1 MSVSIPRQPLRSS
14 SVVPGRSFSS
24 RSFTAAPALRMST
37 APALG
42 PYGGLRGGSGGLGGP
57 SWVPGGGITA
67 VTINRSLLA
76 PLDVAVDPE
85 VQELRRE
92 EKEQI
97 KTLNDKFAAFIDKV
111 RFLEQQN
118 KLLETKW
125 GLLRAQPPLR
135 SSLGGL
141 LEGYAETLRRQLEA
155 LGQERQ
161 RLRAELGH
169 VRGLV
174 EEFKAKYEE
183 EINHRTEKENE
194 FVLLKKDVDEAYM
207 SKVELES
214 RLESLTDEINF
225 LRQLYEEEL
234 QELRAQVSD
243 TAVVVSMD
251 NSRQL
256 DMAGVLADVRAQ
268 YEDIAG
274 RSRAEAE
281 GLYQV
286 KYEELK
292 IAAGKQG
299 DDLRQTR
306 SQIQELNR
314 CIQRIQAEIEAL
326 KNQRSGLEAAVAEA
340 EERGELALRDARA
353 KLADLEGALAQA
365 KQDLARQLR
374 EYQELMN
381 IKLALDIEIATYRK
395 LLEGEES
402 RFPPRPC
409 PFSPTPSL
417 ILFGGPP
424 RLEAAVQNLSIHTK
438 PSGYL
443 GGLGGGFGGGFGG
456 AFGGAVVSSGYSV
469 PPPPPESTAPLK
481 SRAIVIKK
489 IETRDGKLVSES
501 SDVLES

>member
-14 SVVPGRSFSS
+14 SAVPGRSFSS

-37 APALG
+37 APAFG

-57 SWVPGGGITA
+57 SWVPGAGGGITA

-85 VQELRRE
+85 LQELRRE

-125 GLLRAQPPLR
+125 GLLRAQPPPR

-141 LEGYAETLRRQLEA
+141 LEGYVGTLRQQLEG

-161 RLRAELGH
+161 RLRAELSH
-169 VRGLV
+169 VQGLV

-214 RLESLTDEINF
+214 HLESLTDEINF

-234 QELRAQVSD
+234 QELRTQVSEM
-243 TAVVVSMD
+243 AVVVSMD

-292 IAAGKQG
+292 TAAGKQG

-314 CIQRIQAEIEAL
+314 RIQRIQAEIEAL

-353 KLADLEGALAQA
+353 KLGGLEGALAQA

-381 IKLALDIEIATYRK
+381 VKLALDIEIATYRK

-402 RFPPRPC
+402 RWEALFPNPG
-409 PFSPTPSL
+409 SL
-417 ILFGGPP
+417 IPWASHIPLPYFTPGIPCSISYPMGTLDTMNIPYSMSHILQVSHIPWAFHVLYPIYHGHPISHIPYPVGIPYPMNIPNPP
-424 RLEAAVQNLSIHTK
+424 T
-438 PSGYL
+438 
-443 GGLGGGFGGGFGG
+443 
-456 AFGGAVVSSGYSV
+456 
-469 PPPPPESTAPLK
+469 
-481 SRAIVIKK
+481 
-489 IETRDGKLVSES
+489 
-501 SDVLES
+501 

>member
-14 SVVPGRSFSS
+14 AVVPGRSFSS
-24 RSFTAAPALRMST
+24 RSFTAGPALRMST
-37 APALG
+37 APFFG
-42 PYGGLRGGSGGLGGP
+42 PYGGLRGGPGVFGGP
-57 SWVPGGGITA
+57 SGGITA
-67 VTINRSLLA
+67 VTINRSLLT

-85 VQELRRE
+85 LQELRRE

-97 KTLNDKFAAFIDKV
+97 KTLNDKFASFIDKV

-118 KLLETKW
+118 KLW
-125 GLLRAQPPLR
+125 RPSGG
-135 SSLGGL
+135 SSGAAPSPQRPRGL
-141 LEGYAETLRRQLEA
+141 LEGYAGTLRRQLEG

-234 QELRAQVSD
+234 QELQAQVSD

-292 IAAGKQG
+292 TAAGKQG

-314 CIQRIQAEIEAL
+314 RIQRTSARGWRRRWPRP
-326 KNQRSGLEAAVAEA
+326 RSAGDGPQG
-340 EERGELALRDARA
+340 RPA
-353 KLADLEGALAQA
+353 KAGGLEGALSQA

-381 IKLALDIEIATYRK
+381 
-395 LLEGEES
+395 
-402 RFPPRPC
+402 
-409 PFSPTPSL
+409 
-417 ILFGGPP
+417 
-424 RLEAAVQNLSIHTK
+424 
-438 PSGYL
+438 
-443 GGLGGGFGGGFGG
+443 
-456 AFGGAVVSSGYSV
+456 VSW
-469 PPPPPESTAPLK
+469 PWN
-481 SRAIVIKK
+481 
-489 IETRDGKLVSES
+489 RDCDSA
-501 SDVLES
+501 

>member
-1 MSVSIPRQPLRSS
+1 ATS
-14 SVVPGRSFSS
+14 GGSS
-24 RSFTAAPALRMST
+24 RSSR
-37 APALG
+37 
-42 PYGGLRGGSGGLGGP
+42 P
-57 SWVPGGGITA
+57 SQG
-67 VTINRSLLA
+67 VT
-76 PLDVAVDPE
+76 
-85 VQELRRE
+85 
-92 EKEQI
+92 
-97 KTLNDKFAAFIDKV
+97 
-111 RFLEQQN
+111 
-118 KLLETKW
+118 
-125 GLLRAQPPLR
+125 
-135 SSLGGL
+135 
-141 LEGYAETLRRQLEA
+141 LEA
-155 LGQERQ
+155 FPQ
-161 RLRAELGH
+161 
-169 VRGLV
+169 
-174 EEFKAKYEE
+174 
-183 EINHRTEKENE
+183 
-194 FVLLKKDVDEAYM
+194 DVDEAYM

-292 IAAGKQG
+292 TAAGKQG

-314 CIQRIQAEIEAL
+314 RIQRIQAEIEAL

-353 KLADLEGALAQA
+353 KLGGLEGALAQA

-381 IKLALDIEIATYRK
+381 VKLALDIEIATYRK

-402 RFPPRPC
+402 RWEALIPNPRSHRCPPSHILHSTSHNLWAPIAHTRC
-409 PFSPTPSL
+409 P
-417 ILFGGPP
+417 ILQPMYHALHPGYHEHP
-424 RLEAAVQNLSIHTK
+424 VIH
-438 PSGYL
+438 
-443 GGLGGGFGGGFGG
+443 
-456 AFGGAVVSSGYSV
+456 V
-469 PPPPPESTAPLK
+469 PHPAGIP
-481 SRAIVIKK
+481 
-489 IETRDGKLVSES
+489 
-501 SDVLES
+501 

>member
-1 MSVSIPRQPLRSS
+1 PQ
-14 SVVPGRSFSS
+14 
-24 RSFTAAPALRMST
+24 
-37 APALG
+37 
-42 PYGGLRGGSGGLGGP
+42 
-57 SWVPGGGITA
+57 
-67 VTINRSLLA
+67 
-76 PLDVAVDPE
+76 
-85 VQELRRE
+85 
-92 EKEQI
+92 
-97 KTLNDKFAAFIDKV
+97 V

-125 GLLRAQPPLR
+125 GLLRAQPLPR

-141 LEGYAETLRRQLEA
+141 LEGYAGTLRRQLEG

-281 GLYQV
+281 GLYQI
-286 KYEELK
+286 KARRAPPAYEELK
-292 IAAGKQG
+292 TAAGKQG

-314 CIQRIQAEIEAL
+314 RIQRIQAEIEAL

-340 EERGELALRDARA
+340 EERGELALRDARD
-353 KLADLEGALAQA
+353 KLGGLEGALAQA

-381 IKLALDIEIATYRK
+381 VKLALDIEIATYRK

-402 RFPPRPC
+402 R
-409 PFSPTPSL
+409 
-417 ILFGGPP
+417 
-424 RLEAAVQNLSIHTK
+424 LEAAVQNLSIHTK
-438 PSGYL
+438 TSGYL
-443 GGLGGGFGGGFGG
+443 GGFGGGFGG
-456 AFGGAVVSSGYSV
+456 AFGGAVVSSG
-469 PPPPPESTAPLK
+469 
-481 SRAIVIKK
+481 
-489 IETRDGKLVSES
+489 ETRDGKLVSES
-501 SDVLES
+501 SDVL

>member
-14 SVVPGRSFSS
+14 SAVPGRSFSS
-24 RSFTAAPALRMST
+24 RSFTAGPALRMST
-37 APALG
+37 APAFG
-42 PYGGLRGGSGGLGGP
+42 PYGGLRGGSGGLGGS
-57 SWVPGGGITA
+57 SWVPGAGGGITA

-85 VQELRRE
+85 LQELRRE

-125 GLLRAQPPLR
+125 GLLRAQPPPR

-141 LEGYAETLRRQLEA
+141 LEGYAGTLRRQLEG

-214 RLESLTDEINF
+214 RLETPLLKAPT
-225 LRQLYEEEL
+225 RAQEL

-281 GLYQV
+281 GLYQ
-286 KYEELK
+286 LK
-292 IAAGKQG
+292 TAAGKQG

-314 CIQRIQAEIEAL
+314 RIQRI
-326 KNQRSGLEAAVAEA
+326 QRSGLEAAVAEA

-353 KLADLEGALAQA
+353 KLGGLEGALAQA

-381 IKLALDIEIATYRK
+381 VKLALDIEIATYRK

-402 RFPPRPC
+402 RWEALIPNPRSHRCPPSHILHSTSHNLWAPIAHTRC
-409 PFSPTPSL
+409 P
-417 ILFGGPP
+417 ILQPMYHALHPGYHEHP
-424 RLEAAVQNLSIHTK
+424 VIH
-438 PSGYL
+438 
-443 GGLGGGFGGGFGG
+443 
-456 AFGGAVVSSGYSV
+456 V
-469 PPPPPESTAPLK
+469 PHPAGIP
-481 SRAIVIKK
+481 
-489 IETRDGKLVSES
+489 
-501 SDVLES
+501 

>member
-1 MSVSIPRQPLRSS
+1 Q
-14 SVVPGRSFSS
+14 
-24 RSFTAAPALRMST
+24 
-37 APALG
+37 
-42 PYGGLRGGSGGLGGP
+42 
-57 SWVPGGGITA
+57 
-67 VTINRSLLA
+67 
-76 PLDVAVDPE
+76 
-85 VQELRRE
+85 
-92 EKEQI
+92 
-97 KTLNDKFAAFIDKV
+97 V

-125 GLLRAQPPLR
+125 GLLRAQPPPR

-141 LEGYAETLRRQLEA
+141 LEGYAGTLRRQLEG

-234 QELRAQVSD
+234 QELRVQVSD

-292 IAAGKQG
+292 TAAGKQG

-314 CIQRIQAEIEAL
+314 RIQRIQAEIEAL
-326 KNQRSGLEAAVAEA
+326 KNQLG
-340 EERGELALRDARA
+340 G
-353 KLADLEGALAQA
+353 LEGALTQA

-381 IKLALDIEIATYRK
+381 VKLALDIEIATYRK

-402 RFPPRPC
+402 R
-409 PFSPTPSL
+409 
-417 ILFGGPP
+417 
-424 RLEAAVQNLSIHTK
+424 LEAAVQNLSIHTK
-438 PSGYL
+438 TSGYL
-443 GGLGGGFGGGFGG
+443 GGFGGGFGG

-469 PPPPPESTAPLK
+469 PPPPPEGTATPK

-501 SDVLES
+501 SDVL